1 MNINEQTDQ
10 FLFELQNVVNRF
22 KAEYDLNHATI
33 IGTLEIVKMDYLVEG
48 DEIVFEDDM
57 SDDDDEDLEE
67 VWRFPTR
74 YKGS

>member
-22 KAEYDLNHATI
+22 RAEYDLNHATI

-57 SDDDDEDLEE
+57 SDDDEDEGEHCE
-67 VWRFPTR
+67 T
-74 YKGS
+74 

>member
-10 FLFELQNVVNRF
+10 FLFELQNVINRF

-33 IGTLEIVKMDYLVEG
+33 IGTLEIVKMDYLVDG

-57 SDDDDEDLEE
+57 DDDEDLEQ
-67 VWRFPTR
+67 V
-74 YKGS
+74 

>member
-22 KAEYDLNHATI
+22 RAEYDLNHATI

-57 SDDDDEDLEE
+57 SDDDDI
-67 VWRFPTR
+67 
-74 YKGS
+74 GSL